1 MKNHS
6 RPVLLLL
13 VIIIQTACV
22 RMKAAGNGNT
32 QTLPYRYVNTLKTSS
47 SDESRCLYFDHNGL
61 MWIGTSSGLKLF
73 DGYNI
78 HTFKSTVSS
87 PGLLPHNTVLS
98 ITEDHKGMM
107 WVGTRNGLVR
117 IDPHTWKTK
126 RYPVLNNKSWVIYT
140 LFTSRD
146 GTVWMGN
153 DAGLSRY
160 VPENDT
166 FCNYSGAK
174 TWVTDIDGKKR
185 VLGSY
190 SVKSIVDDAKGNIY
204 IGTWD
209 CGLLRLNRKTGNIVR
224 YPKINNQ
231 NSAYSLFF
239 DSRNRLWVGTWG
251 YGLIRLDNPDNINN
265 PSEHVYCKDGFETF
279 YKVIED
285 PTTGTIWAST
295 REGINVMSRD
305 GNLRDISFYSNS
317 GDQTI
322 QQLKFCNDMATDG
335 HGNTWI
341 ETLNNGIV
349 HVNTAKSSF
358 NIWDMRSAGYALP
371 VTSVCTI
378 YSPDGQNVWLTMKPY
393 GITLYNTVTGKALFS
408 RQIPGFNKLPEDFM
422 CTSITGVT
430 QRYNGELWFAN
441 NGFGIASYCKGK
453 PVKLYTTANTRFVK
467 DNSVNS
473 LMQSKTKVMWIG
485 QRIMVSVAYPDDNG
499 YMLKMTEGD
508 DDFTECDARNFME
521 DSKGDVWISTDNE
534 GIIRVRGNVY
544 KPNTLKF
551 HHYCPRRNNFVVN
564 DATACFEDSH
574 HRLWAISN
582 SGGLFRYDVNTDK
595 FVSVNELYGIHGDRI
610 FTINEDKVGN
620 LWMTTDYSLICL
632 PYGTTSSVTSFGM
645 DDGLTDILFYPNASF
660 QFGNEL
666 YLVKQDGFCH
676 FNPNN
681 LLTRKNEIRHKLIV
695 TDLFIDD
702 KSFSM
707 LDSAFRKKISAFY
720 PMYSRKITIPA
731 SVGKFSVEFAYLSYT
746 SQDKIK
752 YAYKLEGYD
761 DDWKHLNVCQHRA
774 TFENLHSGTYHLR
787 IRAYDTYGSPHELP
801 YTITV
806 HILPPWYASWWACLI
821 YLLFMI
827 GMIYAGVIW
836 YKNYLKT
843 KNRLQMAVVL
853 SNITHE
859 LLTPLTVIS
868 ASVDDL
874 RINEPKYCEN
884 YNLIQNNISRLTRL
898 LRQILEVRKTQA
910 GQLKL
915 LVSQGDLSVFVTSL
929 CENIRPITG
938 MKDNK
943 LVMNIQEDIHAW
955 YDSDKV
961 DKIVYNLLSNAFKYN
976 KTGGTVTV
984 TLACDGDYATL
995 SVADEGIGMCKEK
1008 MKHLYAR
1015 FLDGDYRKMNTSGT
1029 GIGLSLTHD
1038 LVVLHHGMINCESK
1052 ADVGTTFT
1060 VSLPILQKYYRED
1073 EIDVSCSRVE
1083 KEKILISEL
1092 YSGDESVDL
1101 PSTDES
1107 YVILLVEDNDELLEI
1122 MKRLLSHKY
1131 RVLTAKNGQQAFNVI
1146 QKEDLDIVI
1155 SDVMMPVMDG
1165 IELTQAIKNNK
1176 DYAQLPV
1183 ILLTAKTQEADRN
1196 IGYETG
1202 ADEYIAKPFKIQD
1215 LLLRIDNIIANRER
1229 IRQKFSRQ
1237 TDFNIEG
1244 QCYSN
1249 PDGLFVQK
1257 AIECVKMHIDDSE
1270 YGRDAFASDMCVS
1283 SSTLYNR
1290 LRALTGQN
1298 IIGFIM
1304 SIRLKE
1310 ACCIAR
1316 SNPYVSI
1323 SDLSMDVGFNT
1334 PKYFSRCFKKE
1345 FGMSLKEYLE
1355 SIQPMS

>member
-1 MKNHS
+1 
-6 RPVLLLL
+6 
-13 VIIIQTACV
+13 
-22 RMKAAGNGNT
+22 
-32 QTLPYRYVNTLKTSS
+32 
-47 SDESRCLYFDHNGL
+47 
-61 MWIGTSSGLKLF
+61 
-73 DGYNI
+73 
-78 HTFKSTVSS
+78 
-87 PGLLPHNTVLS
+87 
-98 ITEDHKGMM
+98 
-107 WVGTRNGLVR
+107 
-117 IDPHTWKTK
+117 
-126 RYPVLNNKSWVIYT
+126 
-140 LFTSRD
+140 
-146 GTVWMGN
+146 
-153 DAGLSRY
+153 
-160 VPENDT
+160 
-166 FCNYSGAK
+166 
-174 TWVTDIDGKKR
+174 
-185 VLGSY
+185 
-190 SVKSIVDDAKGNIY
+190 
-204 IGTWD
+204 
-209 CGLLRLNRKTGNIVR
+209 
-224 YPKINNQ
+224 
-231 NSAYSLFF
+231 
-239 DSRNRLWVGTWG
+239 
-251 YGLIRLDNPDNINN
+251 
-265 PSEHVYCKDGFETF
+265 
-279 YKVIED
+279 
-285 PTTGTIWAST
+285 
-295 REGINVMSRD
+295 
-305 GNLRDISFYSNS
+305 
-317 GDQTI
+317 
-322 QQLKFCNDMATDG
+322 
-335 HGNTWI
+335 
-341 ETLNNGIV
+341 
-349 HVNTAKSSF
+349 
-358 NIWDMRSAGYALP
+358 
-371 VTSVCTI
+371 
-378 YSPDGQNVWLTMKPY
+378 
-393 GITLYNTVTGKALFS
+393 
-408 RQIPGFNKLPEDFM
+408 
-422 CTSITGVT
+422 
-430 QRYNGELWFAN
+430 
-441 NGFGIASYCKGK
+441 
-453 PVKLYTTANTRFVK
+453 
-467 DNSVNS
+467 
-473 LMQSKTKVMWIG
+473 
-485 QRIMVSVAYPDDNG
+485 
-499 YMLKMTEGD
+499 
-508 DDFTECDARNFME
+508 
-521 DSKGDVWISTDNE
+521 
-534 GIIRVRGNVY
+534 
-544 KPNTLKF
+544 
-551 HHYCPRRNNFVVN
+551 
-564 DATACFEDSH
+564 
-574 HRLWAISN
+574 
-582 SGGLFRYDVNTDK
+582 
-595 FVSVNELYGIHGDRI
+595 
-610 FTINEDKVGN
+610 
-620 LWMTTDYSLICL
+620 
-632 PYGTTSSVTSFGM
+632 
-645 DDGLTDILFYPNASF
+645 
-660 QFGNEL
+660 
-666 YLVKQDGFCH
+666 
-676 FNPNN
+676 
-681 LLTRKNEIRHKLIV
+681 
-695 TDLFIDD
+695 
-702 KSFSM
+702 
-707 LDSAFRKKISAFY
+707 
-720 PMYSRKITIPA
+720 
-731 SVGKFSVEFAYLSYT
+731 
-746 SQDKIK
+746 
-752 YAYKLEGYD
+752 
-761 DDWKHLNVCQHRA
+761 
-774 TFENLHSGTYHLR
+774 
-787 IRAYDTYGSPHELP
+787 
-801 YTITV
+801 
-806 HILPPWYASWWACLI
+806 
-821 YLLFMI
+821 
-827 GMIYAGVIW
+827 
-836 YKNYLKT
+836 
-843 KNRLQMAVVL
+843 MAVVL

-1249 PDGLFVQK
+1249 PDGVFVQK

-1283 SSTLYNR
+1283 SSTLYNK

-1310 ACCIAR
+1310 ACRIAR